1 MVLYR
6 AGAEAELL
14 MEYHPQR
21 RGRQVQAV
29 EIKAVTAD

>member
-6 AGAEAELL
+6 AEAGAELL
-14 MEYHPQR
+14 MGYHPQR
-21 RGRQVQAV
+21 WGRQVQAV